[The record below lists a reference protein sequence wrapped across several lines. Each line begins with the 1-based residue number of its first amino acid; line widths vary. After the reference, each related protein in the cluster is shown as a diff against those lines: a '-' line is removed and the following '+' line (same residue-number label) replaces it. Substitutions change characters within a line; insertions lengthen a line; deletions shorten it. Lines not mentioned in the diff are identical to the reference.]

1 MATNLNPNIKC
12 DVAIVGGGLSGGLI
26 ALALAKLRPELKV
39 VLVEQGEV
47 FGGNHF
53 WSFFAS
59 DIAPEHRWLTAPL
72 VTYGWSGY
80 EVRFPEHERRLDT
93 IYYTV
98 RSERL
103 DEVLRDTLAP
113 ENLMTRC
120 EVKSISPRLVV
131 LKGGQRI
138 AAGGVI
144 DARGAADL
152 NHLDC
157 GWQKFTGQLLQ
168 LKEPHE
174 QAKPIIMDATVTQH
188 DGYRFVY
195 VLPFGLDKL
204 FIEDT
209 YYSDTPDLNTGM
221 MKRRIAEY
229 ADAHGW
235 QVDSVLRE
243 EKGVLPVVMG
253 GDLENYWA
261 SGASRVA
268 KAGARGGFFHGVTSY
283 SLPDAVRAAA
293 FIGAQ
298 ENLDGDKLNVLMR
311 RRAEKQW
318 RDQSFYRTL
327 NRMLF
332 RAAKPQDRYKV
343 LERFYTLSP
352 ILIERFYAGE
362 SSMADKARIL
372 AGKPPVPVG
381 KAIRALRQKTK

>member
-1 MATNLNPNIKC
+1 MASAPNENIKC
-12 DVAIVGGGLSGGLI
+12 DIAIVGGGLSGGLM

-39 VLVEQGEV
+39 VLIEAQQT

-53 WSFFAS
+53 WSFFAT
-59 DIAPEHRWLTAPL
+59 DIAPENRWLTAPL

-80 EVRFPEHERRLDT
+80 EVRFPEHERKLDT

-98 RSERL
+98 QSERL
-103 DEVLRDTLAP
+103 DEVLRETLPP
-113 ENLMTRC
+113 ESLMTGC

-138 AAGGVI
+138 NAGGVI

-152 NHLDC
+152 HHLDC
-157 GWQKFTGQLLQ
+157 GWQKFSGQLLQ
-168 LKEPHE
+168 LAEPHE

-188 DGYRFVY
+188 DGYRFIY
-195 VLPFGLDKL
+195 VLPFGMDKV

-209 YYSDTPDLNTGM
+209 YYSDKPELDEHI
-221 MKRRIAEY
+221 MKQRIADY
-229 ADAHGW
+229 AREKGW
-235 QVDSVLRE
+235 KIEGVLRE

-261 SGASRVA
+261 SGSSRVA

-283 SLPDAVRAAA
+283 SLPDAVRNAVFVA
-293 FIGAQ
+293 GMDD
-298 ENLDGDKLNVLMR
+298 LDGDKLNVTLR
-311 RRAEKQW
+311 RRADKQW
-318 RDQSFYRTL
+318 KSQSFYRNL

-332 RAAKPQDRYKV
+332 HAAKPHERYKV

-352 ILIERFYAGE
+352 VLIERFYAGL
-362 SSMADKARIL
+362 SSAADKMRVL
-372 AGKPPVPVG
+372 SGKPPVPVG
-381 KAIRALRQKTK
+381 KALRALRKKK

>member
-1 MATNLNPNIKC
+1 MASAPNENIKC
-12 DVAIVGGGLSGGLI
+12 DVAIVGGGLSGGLM

-39 VLVEQGEV
+39 VLIEAQQT

-53 WSFFAS
+53 WSFFAT
-59 DIAPEHRWLTAPL
+59 DIAPENRWLTAPL

-80 EVRFPEHERRLDT
+80 EVRFPEHDRKLDT

-98 RSERL
+98 QSERL
-103 DEVLRDTLAP
+103 DEVLRETLPP
-113 ENLMTRC
+113 ESLMTGC

-138 AAGGVI
+138 NAGGVI

-152 NHLDC
+152 HHLDC
-157 GWQKFTGQLLQ
+157 GWQKFSGQLLQ
-168 LKEPHE
+168 LSEPHE

-188 DGYRFVY
+188 DGYRFIY
-195 VLPFGLDKL
+195 VLPFGMDKV

-209 YYSDTPDLNTGM
+209 YYSDKPELDEHI
-221 MKRRIAEY
+221 MKQRIADY
-229 ADAHGW
+229 AREKGW
-235 QVDSVLRE
+235 KIEGVLRE

-261 SGASRVA
+261 SGSSRVA

-283 SLPDAVRAAA
+283 SLPDAVRNAVFVA
-293 FIGAQ
+293 GMDD
-298 ENLDGDKLNVLMR
+298 LDGDKLNVTLR
-311 RRAEKQW
+311 RRADKQW
-318 RDQSFYRTL
+318 KSQSFYRNL

-332 RAAKPQDRYKV
+332 HAAKPHERYKV

-352 ILIERFYAGE
+352 VLIERFYAGL
-362 SSMADKARIL
+362 SSAADKMRVL
-372 AGKPPVPVG
+372 SGKPPVPVG
-381 KAIRALRQKTK
+381 KALRALRKKK